1 MSTTQK
7 TGIAF
12 VALIAVAFVFATS
25 FAFAQTAVEAEL
37 EAELNAISS
46 QIDESTSIDVNVQ
59 ALGTEADVSAQT
71 GITTDADMEYD
82 ALFGADI
89 AAMEGDMQ
97 ADESM
102 EVTAGTEGGFG
113 ASVSA
118 FFDALVEFF
127 FGWW

>member
-12 VALIAVAFVFATS
+12 VALIAAAFVFATS
-25 FAFAQTAVEAEL
+25 FAFAQTTVEAEL

-71 GITTDADMEYD
+71 GITTDADIEYE
-82 ALFGADI
+82 ALFGSD
-89 AAMEGDMQ
+89 AAMEGDIE
-97 ADESM
+97 ADGSM
-102 EVTAGTEGGFG
+102 EVSSETEGGFG